1 MHRDY
6 VSSFFC
12 MLGMSLYPVFLLT
25 PDTGPSTFLKTV
37 QMG

>member
-6 VSSFFC
+6 VSSF
-12 MLGMSLYPVFLLT
+12 LSLYPVFLLT
-25 PDTGPSTFLKTV
+25 PDAGPSTFLKTV

>member
-6 VSSFFC
+6 VSSF
-12 MLGMSLYPVFLLT
+12 LYARHELYPVFLLT
-25 PDTGPSTFLKTV
+25 PDAGPSTFLKTV